1 MILSVFSPLWF
12 ILFGVDA
19 VLTVII
25 TLLLKNKTIDGKAK
39 FMTAFQAILL

>member
-12 ILFGVDA
+12 ILFGVNA

-25 TLLLKNKTIDGKAK
+25 TLGRMGEGTKDTICS
-39 FMTAFQAILL
+39 